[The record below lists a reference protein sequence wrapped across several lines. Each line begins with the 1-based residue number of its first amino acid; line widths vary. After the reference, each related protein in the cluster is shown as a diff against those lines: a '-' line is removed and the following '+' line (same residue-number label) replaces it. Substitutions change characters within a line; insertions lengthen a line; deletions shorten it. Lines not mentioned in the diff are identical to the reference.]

1 MLTEVKTLG
10 HDELGSHDLN
20 PGSLHPRSLGPRSL
34 GPRTLESS
42 HLEKGDQGSSTTSAE
57 SEIDDEAFARAIDRY
72 KDRIVNYL
80 TRLTSDRE
88 RAEDAAQETF
98 IRFYQHRHRY
108 REEGTLQAY
117 LFRIATNL
125 VRSEERRK
133 KRWRLLEPIFS
144 RGGESPDGVNSEK
157 HPRSDD
163 PDRRALASEEQRQ
176 VTLAISRLDLHYR
189 APLVLREIE
198 GLPYSE
204 IAEVL
209 GLSEGTVKSRLHRA
223 REQLRILLEP
233 YWKGTA

>member
-1 MLTEVKTLG
+1 MLTEVETLG
-10 HDELGSHDLN
+10 
-20 PGSLHPRSLGPRSL
+20 PKP
-34 GPRTLESS
+34 LEQKRPQQARAG
-42 HLEKGDQGSSTTSAE
+42 EAPP
-57 SEIDDEAFARAIDRY
+57 IDDEAFVRVVDQQ

-80 TRLTSDRE
+80 TRLTGERE

-108 REEGTLQAY
+108 REEGTLKAY

-133 KRWRLLEPIFS
+133 NRWRLLEPIFS
-144 RGGESPDGVNSEK
+144 RGGSSPDGVHSQQLPSE
-157 HPRSDD
+157 RD
-163 PDRRALASEEQRQ
+163 PGRRALASEEQRQ
-176 VTLAISRLDLHYR
+176 VTRAIAQLDLRYR

-198 GLPYSE
+198 GLPYSD

-223 REQLRILLEP
+223 REQLRTLLEP
-233 YWKGTA
+233 YWKGAA